1 LRAKH
6 THKSINQASKKLKRG
21 PVRMTVLSFKQVVLK
36 EGGVKKEKAPA
47 KNQQPKLRSS
57 HKSKSNNHG
66 DSDANANAIGV
77 AVVAAATAG
86 IRGSEAVVS
95 DSGTPE
101 SLVLLKLRCVHR
113 RGASQSQSTNSN
125 SNSTT
130 NGSEDSDDTSDD
142 FVALDGPVADECY
155 VEAKLLDVSSS
166 SSTSRC
172 VTDSDSEGSR
182 EASRGMKAIQG
193 MSSSNSSC
201 AIYYED
207 TDDNYSDSTT
217 NVAMTMTRS
226 STPEANAN
234 ANKGKDSKN
243 DTDAS
248 RGAGG
253 EKKPI
258 KKEGDDGNKKK
269 LYIKIPETP
278 SLVAPAQGQAQV
290 YTPLGSVASPP
301 GFTIHT
307 PNEYNFVYPNTPH
320 QKVTIELDCPQALVG
335 RLIGKNGSTVRNL
348 ELKTGV
354 SIQIDQSLPDGCPR
368 RVKICGHP
376 QLIDHAER
384 IVEEVIKHGPPEL
397 NKRNVYKMELN
408 AIAYEQAQANPAK
421 RNLFAKVFKQMQ
433 GPHAATSFATTTTPK
448 GQQRHQRK
456 KVNNNAATMNN
467 PSPPQTYYP
476 VGLAPDGIGEYEAVA
491 PLHGAPGFLPVPHY
505 TVPYANNMYTLPEMY
520 ASPAAQYIPQV
531 VKPRSFKVYATAA
544 LAAGRFWSQHQSPTG
559 QKYFINHVTGKVT
572 NLEDD

>member
-1 LRAKH
+1 
-6 THKSINQASKKLKRG
+6 
-21 PVRMTVLSFKQVVLK
+21 MTVLSFKQAVLK
-36 EGGVKKEKAPA
+36 EAGVGKEKKAPA
-47 KNQQPKLRSS
+47 KKQQPKLRSS
-57 HKSKSNNHG
+57 QERNSNSNSNRG
-66 DSDANANAIGV
+66 DASANGV
-77 AVVAAATAG
+77 VVAGA
-86 IRGSEAVVS
+86 E
-95 DSGTPE
+95 TPE

-113 RGASQSQSTNSN
+113 RGASQSQSQSQSN
-125 SNSTT
+125 SNST
-130 NGSEDSDDTSDD
+130 NGSEDSDDTD

-166 SSTSRC
+166 RSTSRC

-182 EASRGMKAIQG
+182 EASSGGLKATPQGMG

-201 AIYYED
+201 AIYSED
-207 TDDNYSDSTT
+207 TDDNYSDSTA
-217 NVAMTMTRS
+217 NGALAITRS
-226 STPEANAN
+226 STPEAANANANAN
-234 ANKGKDSKN
+234 ANKGKDNK
-243 DTDAS
+243 AE
-248 RGAGG
+248 RQV
-253 EKKPI
+253 KKEE
-258 KKEGDDGNKKK
+258 EGDDGNKKK

-278 SLVAPAQGQAQV
+278 ASLVAPAQGQAQQV
-290 YTPLGSVASPP
+290 YTPLGSVSP
-301 GFTIHT
+301 GFTVHT

-320 QKVTIELDCPQALVG
+320 QKVTVELDCPQALVG

-408 AIAYEQAQANPAK
+408 AIAYEQAQAKAQQANKSK

-433 GPHAATSFATTTTPK
+433 GPHAATSFATTTPK
-448 GQQRHQRK
+448 GQQQRHQRK
-456 KVNNNAATMNN
+456 KFSNATAMNH

-476 VGLAPDGIGEYEAVA
+476 VGVGEYEYEAVA
-491 PLHGAPGFLPVPHY
+491 PLHAAPGYLPVPHY
-505 TVPYANNMYTLPEMY
+505 TLPYANNMYVPEVY
-520 ASPAAQYIPQV
+520 PSPAAHYIPQV

-544 LAAGRFWSQHQSPTG
+544 LAAGRMWSQHQSPTG
-559 QKYFINHVTGKVT
+559 QKYFLNHVTGKVT